1 MEKEITRVA
10 VVGAGV
16 SGLAA
21 AHELCRAGGNG
32 VRVTVYEAEERL
44 GGHARTADVDG
55 VQLDLGFMVFNRVT
69 YPNMLEWFEGLGV
82 EMETSDMSL
91 SVSTQLSGGGRCE
104 WGSRNGLSGLLA
116 QKSNALRPGFWHMIR
131 EILKFKEDVLSYLS
145 NHENNP
151 DLDRNETLGEFIKMH
166 GYSQLFQE
174 AYLIPICACIWSCP
188 SQGVLGFSAF
198 FVLSFCRNHHLLQI
212 FGRPQWLTIKGRSHS
227 YVNKVREELES
238 MGCRIKTNCQ
248 VKSVSSFEGG
258 HRVLEVDG
266 SEEVYDKIIFGA
278 HAPDALRMLRD
289 EATHEELRI
298 LGAFQYVYSDI
309 YLHRDKSLMPRNSS
323 AWSAWNF
330 LGTTS
335 SGVSVTYWLNLLQ
348 NIESKGRPFLVTL
361 NPPHVPDHVLLKW
374 NTSHPVPSVAAAK
387 ASLEL
392 NQIQGKRGIWFCG
405 AYQGYG
411 FHEDGSKAGKSAA
424 QGLLGKKI
432 DLLLNPKQMVPSWT
446 EAGARLLV
454 TRFLNQYI
462 TIGNL
467 TILEQGG
474 TMFSFGEVD
483 KKCLVKSVL
492 RVHDPLFYWKV
503 ATEADLGLADAY
515 VNGYFSFVDKREGL
529 LNLFLILIANR
540 DTQKSSSSAASK
552 RGWWTPLLLTAGI
565 ASAKYFLRHVSR
577 KNTVTQTRQN
587 ISQHYDL
594 SNDFFSLFLDP
605 SMTYSCAIFKV
616 EDESLEVAQLRKVNL
631 LIDKA
636 KVERDHHVLEIG
648 SGWGCLAMQVVKQT
662 GCKYTGITLSEEQLK
677 YAQMKVKEAGLE
689 DRITFLLC
697 DYRQIPILRKYDRI
711 ISCEMIEGVGHE
723 FMDDFFG
730 CCESLLA
737 QDGLLVLQFISI
749 PEERYEEYRRSS
761 DFIKEYIFPGGC
773 LPSLARI
780 TSAMSAASRLCI
792 EQVENIGYHYYPT
805 LVRWRDNFFANKYAI
820 SALGFDDKFIRIW
833 EYYFMY
839 CAAGFKSRTLG
850 NYQIV
855 FSRPGNDKLAYA
867 DNPYASLPAA

>member
-1 MEKEITRVA
+1 MEEGMRVA

-21 AHELCRAGGNG
+21 AHELARAGGAA
-32 VRVTVYEAEERL
+32 RVTVYEAEESL

-55 VQLDLGFMVFNRVT
+55 VHLDLGFMVFNRVT
-69 YPNMLEWFEGLGV
+69 YPNMLEWFEELGV
-82 EMETSDMSL
+82 EMEISDMSL

-104 WGSRNGLSGLLA
+104 WGSRNGLSGLLV
-116 QKSNALRPGFWHMIR
+116 QKSNALRPAFWHMIR
-131 EILKFKEDVLSYLS
+131 EILKFKEDALKYLED
-145 NHENNP
+145 HESNP
-151 DLDRNETLGEFIKMH
+151 DLDRHETLGQFIQAH

-174 AYLIPICACIWSCP
+174 AYLIPICASIWSCP

-212 FGRPQWLTIKGRSHS
+212 FGRPQWLTVKGRSHT

-238 MGCRIKTNCQ
+238 MGCQIKTSCQ

-258 HRVLEVDG
+258 YKVLEVGG

-278 HAPDALRMLRD
+278 HAPDVLRMLGD

-298 LGAFQYVYSDI
+298 LGAFQYVHSDI
-309 YLHRDKSLMPRNSS
+309 YLHRDDTLMPQNPS

-348 NIESKGRPFLVTL
+348 NIESTGRPFLVTL

-374 NTSHPVPSVAAAK
+374 NTGHPVPSVAAAK

-392 NQIQGKRGIWFCG
+392 QQIQGNRGIWFCG

-411 FHEDGSKAGKSAA
+411 FHEDGLKAGKSAA
-424 QGLLGKKI
+424 QGLLGQKSS
-432 DLLLNPKQMVPSWT
+432 LLLNPKQMVPSWT
-446 EAGARLLV
+446 ETGARLLV
-454 TRFLNQYI
+454 TRFLNQYV
-462 TIGNL
+462 TIGNM
-467 TILEQGG
+467 TILEEGG

-503 ATEADLGLADAY
+503 ATEADLGMADAY
-515 VNGYFSFVDKREGL
+515 INGYFSFVDKREGL

-540 DTQKSSSSAASK
+540 DAQKSSNSVASK
-552 RGWWTPLLLTAGI
+552 RGWWTPMLLTAGI
-565 ASAKYFLRHVSR
+565 ASAKYFLRHISR
-577 KNTVTQTRQN
+577 KNTVTQTRRN

-594 SNDFFSLFLDP
+594 SNDFFSIFLDP
-605 SMTYSCAIFKV
+605 SMTYSCAVFKV
-616 EDESLEVAQLRKVNL
+616 EDESLEVAQQRKVNL
-631 LIDKA
+631 LIKKA
-636 KVERDHHVLEIG
+636 KVERNHHVLEIG
-648 SGWGCLAMQVVKQT
+648 SGWGSLAMEVVRQT

-677 YAQMKVKEAGLE
+677 YAQIKVKEAGLE

-697 DYRQIPILRKYDRI
+697 DYRQIPSRCKYDRI

-737 QDGLLVLQFISI
+737 PDGLFVLQFISI

-805 LVRWRDNFFANKYAI
+805 LIRWRDNFMANKDAI
-820 SALGFDDKFIRIW
+820 LALGFDEKFIRVW
-833 EYYFMY
+833 EYYFIY

-850 NYQIV
+850 TYQIV